1 MYVTN
6 GHLIVF
12 LATVY
17 SNSDLFSNRNNIFQC
32 VSSVVYDRRTR
43 GGRWLGAPDGCR
55 GHRGDR
61 IPGLVRAAATAS
73 SSCSVPAH
81 CRITPSASVISSVVE
96 SVRPSTADAARIL
109 SDTAFKHTF
118 NGS

>member
-6 GHLIVF
+6 GHLIAF
-12 LATVY
+12 SSQLYTLTAIYFPTATIYFNAYRPSFTIVG
-17 SNSDLFSNRNNIFQC
+17 L
-32 VSSVVYDRRTR
+32 
-43 GGRWLGAPDGCR
+43 GLGAPDGCR